1 MPNAALVA
9 LRHAQPRRC
18 LIQRCHSIAK
28 LPGEGAIGSPQDV
41 ENGAVSLSL
50 LLQMLEESA
59 AASVV
64 ILDTHFP
71 LVTVGDSKLP

>member
-1 MPNAALVA
+1 VFFFSGHGIRVTDADYIIP
-9 LRHAQPRRC
+9 
-18 LIQRCHSIAK
+18 K
-28 LPGEGAIGSPQDV
+28 LPGEGAIASPQDV

-50 LLQMLEESA
+50 LLQMLEDTA

-71 LVTVGDSKLP
+71 LVTVGDGKLP